1 MVLAEIMTSHAL
13 VQTQVV
19 IAVVVLVYHATQ
31 DTIVIVINVLKKYVH
46 QTHVQLL
53 GKNVEVGTIVAVVQ

>member
-1 MVLAEIMTSHAL
+1 MTSHAL